1 MDNFARSVF
10 VITKPPTS
18 KDEIVKRSKKIIE
31 FADNNEIVVNIGYS
45 GEKLLCDVEA
55 TGLTTAYCRG
65 CVAEVKEMLKL
76 YFGCKID
83 TSLSAY

>member
-1 MDNFARSVF
+1 MNNFARSVF

-18 KDEIVKRSKKIIE
+18 KDDIVKRSKKIIE
-31 FADNNEIVVNIGYS
+31 FADSHEMVVNIGYS
-45 GEKLLCDVEA
+45 GEQLLCDAEA
-55 TGLTTAYCRG
+55 TGLTSAYCRG